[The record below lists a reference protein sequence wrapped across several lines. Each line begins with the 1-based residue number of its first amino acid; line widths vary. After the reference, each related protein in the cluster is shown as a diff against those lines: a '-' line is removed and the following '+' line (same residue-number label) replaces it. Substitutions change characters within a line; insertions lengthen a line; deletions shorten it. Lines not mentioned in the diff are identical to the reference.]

1 MNLMSLQ
8 LDSKAQAIAAEWL
21 DGLEQ
26 EDGWFKMTV
35 RIAAQIDAALRE
47 HHYEGVVM
55 WYSEEDYIEERIEY
69 HASAQ

>member
-8 LDSKAQAIAAEWL
+8 LDKEAQVIAAQWL
-21 DGLEQ
+21 EELEQ
-26 EDGWFKMTV
+26 EDGWFTMTV

-69 HASAQ
+69 RGSAQ

>member
-1 MNLMSLQ
+1 MSLQ
-8 LDSKAQAIAAEWL
+8 LDKEAQVIAAQWL
-21 DGLEQ
+21 EELEQ
-26 EDGWFKMTV
+26 EDGWFTMTV

-69 HASAQ
+69 RGSAQ